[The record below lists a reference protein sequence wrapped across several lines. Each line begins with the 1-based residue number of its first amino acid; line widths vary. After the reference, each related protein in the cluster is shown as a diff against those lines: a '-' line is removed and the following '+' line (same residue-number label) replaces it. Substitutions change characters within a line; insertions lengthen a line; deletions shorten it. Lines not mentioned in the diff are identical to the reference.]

1 MKCACSFLHSPF
13 KPWVPL
19 VWYQLMDLVHRFH
32 IETLIA
38 NSYGWE
44 IKLGD
49 GQGVGTDRSDNRL
62 KIFAI
67 QHKLLTTCVDC
78 HTVITWFLH
87 SEQIVND
94 MWIAREAE
102 TITMMNHKNLC
113 TMFLSASHAY
123 RTPWIVETS
132 DHARSVARK
141 TILLTKRWSS
151 VTITQC

>member
-32 IETLIA
+32 IESLIA

-44 IKLGD
+44 IKLSD

-62 KIFAI
+62 KISAVLYCW
-67 QHKLLTTCVDC
+67 QHTHY
-78 HTVITWFLH
+78 HTLIITWFLH
-87 SEQIVND
+87 SEQIVSD

-102 TITMMNHKNLC
+102 TITMKNHKNLC

-141 TILLTKRWSS
+141 TILLTNTWSS
-151 VTITQC
+151 VT

>member
-1 MKCACSFLHSPF
+1 MHSPF

-49 GQGVGTDRSDNRL
+49 GEGVGIDRSDNRL
-62 KIFAI
+62 KTSCSV
-67 QHKLLTTCVDC
+67 QTVDNMLDY
-78 HTVITWFLH
+78 HTLITWFLH

-141 TILLTKRWSS
+141 TIMLSCSRKHGLQLHKYYDVSPKA
-151 VTITQC
+151 

>member
-1 MKCACSFLHSPF
+1 
-13 KPWVPL
+13 
-19 VWYQLMDLVHRFH
+19 MDLVHRFH
-32 IETLIA
+32 IESLIA

-44 IKLGD
+44 IKLSD
-49 GQGVGTDRSDNRL
+49 GQRVGTDRSDNRL
-62 KIFAI
+62 KIFAM
-67 QHKLLTTCVDC
+67 QHKLLTTYVEY
-78 HTVITWFLH
+78 HTAVITWFLH

-151 VTITQC
+151 VT

>member
-1 MKCACSFLHSPF
+1 M
-13 KPWVPL
+13 
-19 VWYQLMDLVHRFH
+19 
-32 IETLIA
+32 
-38 NSYGWE
+38 
-44 IKLGD
+44 
-49 GQGVGTDRSDNRL
+49 GTDGSDNRL
-62 KIFAI
+62 KIFAM
-67 QHKLLTTCVDC
+67 QHKLLTICVEY
-78 HTVITWFLH
+78 HAIITWFRH

-151 VTITQC
+151 VT